1 MTRNRGIVLELMTD
15 FAVRTGLT
23 GDHHPPRRYLWTDA
37 FGVCN
42 FLELFQQT
50 GEDSYRDLAFAL
62 INQVHTVLGR
72 HRDDDSRSG
81 WISGLDEEEG
91 REHPTIGGLRIGK
104 KLNERSSGEPYDE
117 GLEWDRDGQYFHY
130 LTKWMHALNRVALV
144 TGKLH
149 YNRWAL
155 ELAKTAHARFTHSES
170 PSREKRM
177 YWKMSI
183 DLSRPLVPS
192 MGQHDALDALIT
204 YLQLTA
210 TAADDPQT
218 PSELNLDSE
227 IAEAATMCEGM
238 NWLTDDPLGI
248 GGLLTDA
255 CRVTQLLLN
264 NNVSLAGLLSRL
276 LSDARGG
283 LAGFVMTETLKYPA
297 DYRLAFRELGLS
309 IGLQSIERMTRMRQR
324 YPHRFPQKAGLIA
337 QLADFSQYLPLKKQI
352 EQFWLIPETRSSATW
367 KEHVDINSVML
378 ATSLSPDGYLLLR

>member
-309 IGLQSIERMTRMRQR
+309 IGLQSIERMTRMIQR
-324 YPHRFPQKAGLIA
+324 YPHRFPQKAGLIV
-337 QLADFSQYLPLKKQI
+337 QLADFSPYLPLKKQI